1 MVFVGCI
8 KKDKSVKQK
17 RRFCQKNRKK
27 SKEEREILFL
37 LKPFAVLED
46 TELLGGKVS

>member
-17 RRFCQKNRKK
+17 RFCQKNRKK